1 LSQPVCRLGDIN
13 SGGGAVRNGINRVLV
28 NNLPVAVKDQSI
40 VSGHDLHMP
49 SPIVEGD
56 NTVLI
61 ENRPIAFVTCLSA
74 CGHQMIEGSRNVIV
88 GGNIR
93 HVRIDKNNNPYVIKP
108 PPPPPSPVRSTVPPN
123 PFSMYATTPAKRTY
137 Y

>member
-1 LSQPVCRLGDIN
+1 MSQPVCRLGDIN

-61 ENRPIAFVTCLSA
+61 ENRPIAFVTCVCA
-74 CGHQMIEGSRNVIV
+74 CGHQMIEGSQNVIV

-93 HVRIDKNNNPYVIKP
+93 HVKINMDNNPYVMKP
-108 PPPPPSPVRSTVPPN
+108 PP
-123 PFSMYATTPAKRTY
+123 APAKSTNRRAR
-137 Y
+137 